1 MRKLPFTLTN
11 ADESAV
17 MEVGAL
23 FARSSVHTHTTRPP
37 SLRMIP
43 GKLPCLRHCLSLFL
57 LFAVATV
64 PLSEIRGQVL
74 AAPTA
79 PAKKVKKVEVNF
91 TGAQSLDEAR
101 VRGQMSLREGED
113 YADEKVEQDIRNL
126 FGTGAIEDVN
136 IRTVDVAGGV
146 NVIVSIVGR
155 GAIGTISFVGNSMVD
170 EGKLRKDI
178 EVKAGDPVSES
189 QLAAAQV
196 KIREVYEKRGYSDVL
211 VTYSTRP
218 DTRNGFTAVI
228 FNVEEGAR
236 GLIGDIRFEGNT
248 AIKSGKLKAVLKSKE
263 KSFWRLWGKAGKLN
277 NEDLQADIK
286 AVEGAFQDK
295 GYVYAKV
302 TEVRREPVS
311 TDKIDLIF
319 VIVEGDSYQVSEV
332 ALDGIT
338 VFSQDE
344 LSPGIVTE
352 AGFPYSGSQVKADEK
367 MIQDYYG
374 SRGYADARVETSIL
388 SGGPGQVKVLYRVTE
403 GSKSFIQKVNI
414 AGNTVTQDRVIRRE
428 LPFAPGEE
436 LNTVKME
443 TGKNRLNNM
452 NYFSQV
458 DMRSIDTGAEGFKD
472 VNIDVVEKSTGTINF
487 GAGFSSIDSLVGFMD
502 LTQTNFDITDWPS
515 FRGAGQRFNLN
526 ARFGLQR
533 RDFSMSLTEPWFL
546 GQKLSFTTSL
556 FYRNLFFLSD
566 RFDQT
571 EAGLSLGLRKPLG
584 EHSYVDMTYTLQNVT
599 IDGIDPNA
607 SQIIKDEEGEYLQS
621 KLDFAYVHDTR
632 DNLFITRSGH
642 KVELGMMASGS
653 FLGGDVDAYGLN
665 FQGAQYFNLPGD
677 TILSFE
683 GAWRTVD
690 SWGGGDNGVP
700 IFERL
705 FLGGA
710 NNLRGFQFRE
720 VGPKDETGEPI
731 GGGTSAYLTTEFTF
745 PIFEKVRGAV
755 FYDVGFVNLDAYDA
769 STANL
774 NSNVGV
780 GLRLFLPIGPIRVDF
795 GVPTK
800 SDEFNDSGGQFQFN
814 VGYKF

>member
-1 MRKLPFTLTN
+1 
-11 ADESAV
+11 
-17 MEVGAL
+17 
-23 FARSSVHTHTTRPP
+23 
-37 SLRMIP
+37 
-43 GKLPCLRHCLSLFL
+43 
-57 LFAVATV
+57 
-64 PLSEIRGQVL
+64 
-74 AAPTA
+74 
-79 PAKKVKKVEVNF
+79 
-91 TGAQSLDEAR
+91 
-101 VRGQMSLREGED
+101 
-113 YADEKVEQDIRNL
+113 
-126 FGTGAIEDVN
+126 
-136 IRTVDVAGGV
+136 
-146 NVIVSIVGR
+146 
-155 GAIGTISFVGNSMVD
+155 
-170 EGKLRKDI
+170 
-178 EVKAGDPVSES
+178 
-189 QLAAAQV
+189 
-196 KIREVYEKRGYSDVL
+196 
-211 VTYSTRP
+211 
-218 DTRNGFTAVI
+218 
-228 FNVEEGAR
+228 
-236 GLIGDIRFEGNT
+236 
-248 AIKSGKLKAVLKSKE
+248 
-263 KSFWRLWGKAGKLN
+263 
-277 NEDLQADIK
+277 
-286 AVEGAFQDK
+286 
-295 GYVYAKV
+295 
-302 TEVRREPVS
+302 
-311 TDKIDLIF
+311 
-319 VIVEGDSYQVSEV
+319 V

>member
-1 MRKLPFTLTN
+1 
-11 ADESAV
+11 
-17 MEVGAL
+17 
-23 FARSSVHTHTTRPP
+23 
-37 SLRMIP
+37 MIS
-43 GKLPCLRHCLSLFL
+43 GKLSCIRHCLSLLL
-57 LFAVATV
+57 LFITAAGFI
-64 PLSEIRGQVL
+64 SESQ
-74 AAPTA
+74 AQAPVEGAA
-79 PAKKVKKVEVNF
+79 PAKKVRKVEVTF
-91 TGAQSLDEAR
+91 SGAQSLDEAR

-113 YADEKVEQDIRNL
+113 YTEDKVEQDIRNL
-126 FGTGAIEDVN
+126 FGTGAIEDVS
-136 IRTVDVAGGV
+136 IRSVDVTGGV
-146 NVIVSIVGR
+146 NVLVNIVGR
-155 GAIGTISFVGNSMVD
+155 GAVGTISFVGNSAVD
-170 EGKLRKDI
+170 ESKLRKDI
-178 EVKAGDPVSES
+178 EVKPGDPVSEA
-189 QLAAAQV
+189 QLTAAQQ
-196 KIREVYEKRGYSDVL
+196 KIREVYEKRGFSDIL
-211 VTYSTRP
+211 VTYSTQP
-218 DTRNGFTAVI
+218 DSRNGYTAVI
-228 FNVEEGAR
+228 FNIEEGAR
-236 GLIGDIRFEGNT
+236 AVINDIRFEGNT
-248 AIKSGKLKAVLKSKE
+248 AIKSRKLKKSLKSKE
-263 KSFWRLWGKAGKLN
+263 KTFYRLWGKSWKLN
-277 NEDLQADIK
+277 NEGLQEDIK
-286 AVEGAFQDK
+286 TVESAFQNE

-302 TEVRREPVS
+302 VEVRREPS
-311 TDKIDLIF
+311 GKDRIDLIF
-319 VIVEGDSYQVSEV
+319 VILEGEKYQVSEV

-338 VFSQDE
+338 VFSQSE
-344 LSPGIVTE
+344 LAPGIVTE
-352 AGFPYSGSQVKADEK
+352 AGFTYSGAQVKADEK

-428 LPFAPGEE
+428 LPFSPGEE

-443 TGKNRLNNM
+443 AGKNRLNNM

-458 DMRSIDTGAEGFKD
+458 DMRPVETGAPGFKD
-472 VNIDVVEKSTGTINF
+472 VNIDVVEQSTGTINF
-487 GAGFSSIDSLVGFMD
+487 GAGFSSIDSLVGFLD
-502 LTQTNFDITDWPS
+502 LTQTNFDVTDWPS
-515 FRGAGQRFNLN
+515 FRGAGQRFNMN
-526 ARFGLQR
+526 ARFGLER
-533 RDFSMSLTEPWFL
+533 RDFSMALTEPWFL
-546 GQKLSFTTSL
+546 GQKLSQTTSL

-571 EAGLSLGLRKPLG
+571 EAGASVGLRKPLG
-584 EHSYVDMTYTLQNVT
+584 EHAYFDMTYTLQSIT

-607 SQIIKDEEGEYLQS
+607 SDIIKSEEGEFLQS
-621 KLDFAYVHDTR
+621 KIDFSFVHDTR
-632 DNLFITRSGH
+632 DSFFITRTGH
-642 KVELGMMASGS
+642 KFEAGLMTSGS

-690 SWGGGDNGVP
+690 SWGDGENGVP

-710 NNLRGFQFRE
+710 NNLRGFDFRE

-755 FYDVGFVNLDAYDA
+755 FYDVGFVNLDAYDI

-774 NSNVGV
+774 NSNVGI

-795 GVPTK
+795 GIPTK
-800 SDEFNDSGGQFQFN
+800 ADEFNDSSGRFQFN